1 MSIAHNS
8 EATLSCPDCPKKF
21 FRQSDLRRHSDLHRD
36 FKYVCDIC
44 NAELISALGYKDHMS
59 EYKIETDFFADTI
72 FINHIQILQ
81 RDIREQKRIDA
92 TLVIFVH
99 SNFSILNH

>member
-44 NAELISALGYKDHMS
+44 NAELISMLGYKDHMS
-59 EYKIETDFFADTI
+59 EYKIETDFFQTKYSFKTI
-72 FINHIQILQ
+72 FKFH
-81 RDIREQKRIDA
+81 RETYANRRG
-92 TLVIFVH
+92 
-99 SNFSILNH
+99 